1 MNLDRQHRAVADPL
15 TLGLVALIALAAGVF
30 GTSWK
35 PLEVFRPKPPVE
47 ELTKLQNQLTAA
59 QAAANEAR
67 IAAETAVKAERA
79 KMETQVRSA
88 QEDNAGTQAALAVA
102 PSGPEVKLAKEMA
115 IRVDMKLAAAI
126 GDLPKANR
134 EAMLKLIADA
144 LAGKDQEF
152 RDAMAKRDAEFAI
165 IVRERD
171 ALKEQIPVL
180 VTKVEKAEETAKV
193 VQAAVTQK
201 TDEVKVIATK
211 LDEEKR
217 KSGSLVQSAEKAFNW
232 VIAIVGIWAFI
243 TFVLPGIIKHMPEG
257 NPIKNFLRTFAGLT
271 TSPLLYLDA
280 SAKIQELK
288 RQTTAP
294 FQS

>member
-1 MNLDRQHRAVADPL
+1 MNRSPQHRAAADPV

-47 ELTKLQNQLTAA
+47 ELTKLQGQLATAQTAA
-59 QAAANEAR
+59 EQARKEKDAAVA
-67 IAAETAVKAERA
+67 AERA
-79 KMETQVRSA
+79 KLESQIRSA

-115 IRVDMKLAAAI
+115 VRVDLKLAAAI

-180 VTKVEKAEETAKV
+180 VTKAAKAEETVKA
-193 VQAAVTQK
+193 VQTEVTKK
-201 TDEVKVIATK
+201 TDEVKTIAK
-211 LDEEKR
+211 DLDEER
-217 KSGSLVQSAEKAFNW
+217 RQKSSFKAAAEKAFNW
-232 VIAIVGIWAFI
+232 ALWIAGIWAFV
-243 TFVLPGIIKHMPEG
+243 TFVLPGIVKHMPEG
-257 NPIKNFLRTFAGLT
+257 HPLKTFLRAFAGLT

-280 SAKIQELK
+280 SAKINELK

-294 FQS
+294 FQP

>member
-1 MNLDRQHRAVADPL
+1 MNRNPQHKAAADPVA
-15 TLGLVALIALAAGVF
+15 LGLVALIALAAGVF

-47 ELTKLQNQLTAA
+47 ELTKLQGQLTQA
-59 QAAANEAR
+59 QADAEKARKEKDAAVA
-67 IAAETAVKAERA
+67 AERA
-79 KMETQVRSA
+79 KLESQIRSA

-115 IRVDMKLAAAI
+115 VRVDLKLAAAI

-152 RDAMAKRDAEFAI
+152 REAMAKRDAEFAI

-180 VTKVEKAEETAKV
+180 VTKAAKAEETVKA
-193 VQAAVTQK
+193 VQTEVTKK
-201 TDEVKVIATK
+201 TDEVKTIAK
-211 LDEEKR
+211 DLDEER
-217 KSGSLVQSAEKAFNW
+217 RQKSSFKAAAEKTFNVALW
-232 VIAIVGIWAFI
+232 IVGIWAFV
-243 TFVLPGIIKHMPEG
+243 TFVLPGIVKHMPEG
-257 NPIKNFLRTFAGLT
+257 HPLKTFLRAFAGLT

-280 SAKIQELK
+280 SAKIKELK